1 MDALLVALSGLCG
14 SLVGVLWNGLVTIPW
29 LRRLAAR
36 GTLGTA
42 TLQGTLGEQAATT
55 LAYAVSG
62 ALLGL
67 LYWLSWGLVAL
78 NGWPWAAYGLVFGG
92 LAWSALALPTLA
104 LTGLRAGVPRPFTMV
119 LALEWLVACLA
130 ASLFCALAWQRLR

>member
-36 GTLGTA
+36 STA
-42 TLQGTLGEQAATT
+42 GSAMLQGTLGEQAATM

-78 NGWPWAAYGLVFGG
+78 NGWPWPAYGLVFGG
-92 LAWSALALPTLA
+92 LAWAALALPTLA
-104 LTGLRAGVPRPFTMV
+104 LTAVRTGLSRPLALV